1 MSGWQLIAILVL
13 KLEKDIM
20 MNTPIPCQVF
30 VDGNDLRDLNVRWLR
45 EHIGVVSQEPVLF
58 ATTIGENISYGRE
71 GVTQEE
77 IEAAARN
84 ANAADF
90 ISKLPEVRVILYLQ
104 AHSGEFMPTQI
115 YTVPT
120 SRFTNSALCWSTL
133 CFPVIMRRPSDEITD
148 FFFIS

>member
-13 KLEKDIM
+13 KLEKYVM
-20 MNTPIPCQVF
+20 MNTLIPCQVF

-90 ISKLPEVRVILYLQ
+90 ISKLPDVRVILYLQ
-104 AHSGEFMPTQI
+104 ALSGEFMPTQI
-115 YTVPT
+115 YTVPK

-133 CFPVIMRRPSDEITD
+133 RFPVIMRRPSDEITD